1 MLTRLTIELS
11 EKERAALQRQAERD
25 LRGLREQARYLI
37 IRGLAAEIAEQAGK
51 GNSTNEPAS
60 TVRSGNPPAMESDEV
75 ACVNQAT

>member
-37 IRGLAAEIAEQAGK
+37 IRGLASEIAEQVENSNETAAHSAG
-51 GNSTNEPAS
+51 GARNA
-60 TVRSGNPPAMESDEV
+60 
-75 ACVNQAT
+75 QAA